1 MLGYCHFAGNL
12 EKENVDEENL
22 WELRTGYFILDM
34 EESDGGRDEGRSPDL
49 GLNILNYFLFFQ
61 RRAEERK

>member
-34 EESDGGRDEGRSPDL
+34 EESDGGRDEGRSLDL
-49 GLNILNYFLFFQ
+49 GLNIFNYFLFFQ